1 MGAES
6 GVRRRVKG
14 LSEGE
19 FRQRFGTEAQCRAAL
34 FSLRWGKGWA
44 CPGCGHAGYAEL
56 KGRAVYQ
63 CNRCKR
69 QVGLTAGTVFHW
81 TKLPLTVWFLAI
93 YHLTQSKGGMSSV
106 ELARRLGTRQPTA
119 WLIKHK
125 LMAAMAA
132 REAEKPKLAGRVEM
146 DDAYLGGQRAG
157 GKRGRGAAGKTPFVA
172 AVETTAE
179 RKPRRLRL
187 TVVKGFRKKEIA
199 TLAKRD
205 LAAGSNVVTDGLS
218 CWTAVSEAGCD
229 HFPMV
234 TGSGPNAAKWVPFTP
249 APSVTALAARSEP
262 QGRLGQHRA
271 RQHQDGTRRHLPSR
285 QRQARPALPDQ
296 LRLALVWGFGCQALN
311 VGIVF
316 LPVSS
321 SSRWRQPSRGLVHDV
336 PRGAR
341 PLARIIA
348 PQACIRRTRGDPDHD
363 AAMRIGGEAPGRRAH
378 SSTRHESHRK
388 ARVTAT
394 SDRHRQPAGEP
405 WAGRETVSGVPLR
418 PSPLT
423 PPDGG
428 RHRPASRR
436 WSPNATAR

>member
-1 MGAES
+1 MSSA
-6 GVRRRVKG
+6 
-14 LSEGE
+14 
-19 FRQRFGTEAQCRAAL
+19 ADHQCRAAL

-81 TKLPLTVWFLAI
+81 SKLPLTVWFLAI

-218 CWTAVSEAGCD
+218 CWTAVSAAGCD

-234 TGSGPNAAKWVPFTP
+234 TGSGPNAAKWVPFTWVNT
-249 APSVTALAARSEP
+249 ALGNIKTALAGTYHHVSAKHAQRYLTSFAW
-262 QGRLGQHRA
+262 RLY
-271 RQHQDGTRRHLPSR
+271 
-285 QRQARPALPDQ
+285 
-296 LRLALVWGFGCQALN
+296 
-311 VGIVF
+311 
-316 LPVSS
+316 
-321 SSRWRQPSRGLVHDV
+321 
-336 PRGAR
+336 GA
-341 PLARIIA
+341 
-348 PQACIRRTRGDPDHD
+348 
-363 AAMRIGGEAPGRRAH
+363 
-378 SSTRHESHRK
+378 
-388 ARVTAT
+388 
-394 SDRHRQPAGEP
+394 
-405 WAGRETVSGVPLR
+405 SGVKL
-418 PSPLT
+418 
-423 PPDGG
+423 
-428 RHRPASRR
+428 
-436 WSPNATAR
+436 

>member
-19 FRQRFGTEAQCRAAL
+19 FWQRFGTEAQCRAAL

-146 DDAYLGGQRAG
+146 DDAIDGRAVDPVPQGMAVPRRGHRLGGQRAG

-199 TLAKRD
+199 TLARRD

-249 APSVTALAARSEP
+249 APSSPALASRSEP
-262 QGRLGQHRA
+262 PSAAGSTPRSA
-271 RQHQDGTRRHLPSR
+271 ISRRHSPAPTITSG
-285 QRQARPALPDQ
+285 QARPALPHQ
-296 LRLALVWGFGCQALN
+296 LRLALVWGLYGLR
-311 VGIVF
+311 
-316 LPVSS
+316 VSS
-321 SSRWRQPSRGLVHDV
+321 FECRHRVPSCVEFISVAAAQPRF
-336 PRGAR
+336 GAR
-341 PLARIIA
+341 RSEGSSPSGA
-348 PQACIRRTRGDPDHD
+348 DH
-363 AAMRIGGEAPGRRAH
+363 R
-378 SSTRHESHRK
+378 
-388 ARVTAT
+388 AT
-394 SDRHRQPAGEP
+394 SLYPADP
-405 WAGRETVSGVPLR
+405 
-418 PSPLT
+418 
-423 PPDGG
+423 
-428 RHRPASRR
+428 
-436 WSPNATAR
+436 